1 MLSHELRFIESGRVL
16 LEDKMSE
23 ALLRWEQRT
32 IYSSGLVL
40 YCELFSTWNR
50 SRSQKLFVVVPYG
63 GGASLAVPILLFD
76 VAGVGRTKELKQV
89 QLKLS
94 GVEFTK
100 NQVHIVLLGISL
112 LKHNHAIEELHVSA
126 PPGDRLQS
134 LLSVADFSEELKP
147 LIPLSL
153 GLAKILTWKLLRVAV
168 VVLISVRMSELV
180 FLLGVKLW
188 LLQALQDFQRNELM
202 TCSVYRVPQ
211 SLVTFSLL
219 DLIDIRVVLIENVNF
234 AGVHKL
240 SVRTD
245 GRVRFFVTDNILRV
259 ALLKLIENNRGW
271 LFLEQYFHLL

>member
-1 MLSHELRFIESGRVL
+1 
-16 LEDKMSE
+16 MSE
-23 ALLRWEQRT
+23 ALLRREQRT
-32 IYSSGLVL
+32 IYSRSLVL

-126 PPGDRLQS
+126 PPRDGLQS
-134 LLSVADFSEELKP
+134 LLGVADFREELEP

-153 GLAKILTWKLLRVAV
+153 GLAKILTWKLLRIAV
-168 VVLISVRMSELV
+168 VVLIGVRMSELV
-180 FLLGVKLW
+180 FLLSIKLW

-219 DLIDIRVVLIENVNF
+219 YLIDIRVVLIENVDF
-234 AGVHKL
+234 AGVHEL
-240 SVRTD
+240 AVRAD
-245 GRVRFFVTDNILRV
+245 GRVRFLVTDYILRV

-271 LFLEQYFHLL
+271 LFLGQYFHLL